1 MSALSDRMAGMTR
14 KQAHELNDREA
25 INEFDRLAAERER
38 EDAPPLKERQASW
51 GETREELIALRA
63 ELSALKATPPEGPTK
78 EQAWASYRAAQGAV
92 IDAGFNGDVSPRDAI
107 EALSARLAA
116 LEARRCDGCAH
127 AAPKWRYY
135 PNDGLRCA
143 RLHADVPVDFSCA
156 AWTEKP

>member
-63 ELSALKATPPEGPTK
+63 ELSALKA
-78 EQAWASYRAAQGAV
+78 
-92 IDAGFNGDVSPRDAI
+92 
-107 EALSARLAA
+107 
-116 LEARRCDGCAH
+116 RRCDGCVH
-127 AAPKWRYY
+127 ATPIPMQYRTPGPERWYWCGNAAKNGDDWGTFTT
-135 PNDGLRCA
+135 DGPFVVA
-143 RLHADVPVDFSCA
+143 ASHSCA

>member
-63 ELSALKATPPEGPTK
+63 ELSALKA
-78 EQAWASYRAAQGAV
+78 
-92 IDAGFNGDVSPRDAI
+92 
-107 EALSARLAA
+107 
-116 LEARRCDGCAH
+116 RRCDGCAYFSLESKGQGECWSDVYETT
-127 AAPKWRYY
+127 AALPLVFI
-135 PNDGLRCA
+135 D
-143 RLHADVPVDFSCA
+143 HSCA

>member
-38 EDAPPLKERQASW
+38 EDAPPLKESW

-63 ELSALKATPPEGPTK
+63 ELSALKA
-78 EQAWASYRAAQGAV
+78 
-92 IDAGFNGDVSPRDAI
+92 
-107 EALSARLAA
+107 
-116 LEARRCDGCAH
+116 RRCDGCACGGRP
-127 AAPKWRYY
+127 A
-135 PNDGLRCA
+135 DGSLVCDW
-143 RLHADVPVDFSCA
+143 LGIVVPVDHSCA